1 MLRLFTRFPHRPI
14 EEGKFRVSLELRF
27 AVNFAKV
34 DDVGKEDHEG
44 EYAQRAAPSLAHTG
58 IAELG
63 RVLSFVYI
71 YSTYLF

>member
-1 MLRLFTRFPHRPI
+1 M
-14 EEGKFRVSLELRF
+14 
-27 AVNFAKV
+27 NFAKV